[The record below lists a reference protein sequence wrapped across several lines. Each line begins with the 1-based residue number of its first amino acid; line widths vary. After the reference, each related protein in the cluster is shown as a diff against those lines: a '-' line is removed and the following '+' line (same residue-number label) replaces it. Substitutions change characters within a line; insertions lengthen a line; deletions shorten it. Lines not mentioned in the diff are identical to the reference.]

1 MVPKESEKAHQ
12 MLLLYLPTLDLSACL
27 HGVSLDHMDFSI
39 SCKESNSSCPRC
51 MGLGLEYGLSET
63 LSPISRGMYQMLSQF
78 HFLLRV
84 GFSLFL
90 LFEDFA
96 FISFPNYIY

>member
-1 MVPKESEKAHQ
+1 
-12 MLLLYLPTLDLSACL
+12 
-27 HGVSLDHMDFSI
+27 
-39 SCKESNSSCPRC
+39 
-51 MGLGLEYGLSET
+51 MGLGLEYDLSET